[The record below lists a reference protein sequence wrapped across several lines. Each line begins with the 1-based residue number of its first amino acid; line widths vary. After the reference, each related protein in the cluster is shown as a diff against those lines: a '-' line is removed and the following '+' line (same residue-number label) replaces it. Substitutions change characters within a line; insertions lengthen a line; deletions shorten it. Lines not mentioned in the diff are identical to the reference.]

1 MTLEQDL
8 QTELVA
14 HLDLSE
20 YTLVDSET
28 SVREVVNRMRAD
40 GHNCALI
47 VESGKLV
54 GIFTDRDVLRKVVD
68 APETWNRPIRELMTP
83 APKTVTPNAPVH
95 EALDLM
101 HAGHFRNVPAVDESG
116 HVVGNLT
123 HYSVVRFLADHFPEE
138 IYNLPPDPERFP
150 HARDGA

>member
-8 QTELVA
+8 QTEQVI

-20 YTLVDSET
+20 YTVVESDT
-28 SVREVVNRMRAD
+28 PVREVVNQMRTD
-40 GHNCALI
+40 DRNCALV
-47 VESGKLV
+47 VENGKLV

-68 APETWNRPIRELMTP
+68 APETWERPIRELMTP
-83 APKTVTPNAPVH
+83 APKTVAPNAAVR

-101 HAGHFRNVPAVDESG
+101 HTGHFRNVPAVDEAG

-123 HYSVVRFLADHFPEE
+123 HYSVICFLADRFPEE
-138 IYNLPPDPERFP
+138 IYNLPPEPERFP